1 MRSEDQLI
9 GSIDMGTTKVSAL
22 LGERLEDGIRVVGI
36 GNAPSDGLKQGVV
49 VDIDKA
55 SASVER
61 AVGEAERM
69 AGARLK
75 RYNVGVAGEH
85 IRSMNSRGVVGIPS
99 QDHEITRDDVIRTLN
114 AGRSFA
120 LPSDREI
127 LHTLP
132 QQYIVDEQAGIQEP
146 CGMYGSRLEARVH
159 VVTASRHA
167 LDNIAKTLDN
177 SHLEVGELVLEPL
190 ASSEAALTE
199 DEKEI
204 GVMLIDIGGGTTD
217 VMVYHDGGVLAS
229 GVIGIGGNNVT
240 ADVAYGLRTAMNSA
254 ETIKIE
260 HGCAL
265 STMVDAGEKV
275 EVPGVGFRET
285 KQVGRQL
292 LSAIIE
298 PRVTELFTLIYDQIN
313 KNDFKRS
320 LGAGVV
326 LTGGSSLLM
335 GTREL
340 AEQIFDVP
348 VRIGSP
354 IGVDGLAEVVNHPM
368 YATGVGLL
376 LYDGDGSEMSGC
388 TRISSR
394 QWSKQSFNHL
404 RKAIASFI

>member
-1 MRSEDQLI
+1 MRSDDHI
-9 GSIDMGTTKVSAL
+9 VGSIDMGTTKVSAI
-22 LGERLEDGIRVVGI
+22 LGERKGDGVRVIGI
-36 GNAPSDGLKQGVV
+36 GNAPSEGLKQGVV
-49 VDIDKA
+49 VDIERA
-55 SASVER
+55 TRSVQK

-69 AGARLK
+69 AGVVLK
-75 RYNVGVAGEH
+75 TYNVGVAGEH

-99 QDHEITRDDVIRTLN
+99 ADHEISRDDVDRTLT

-120 LPSDREI
+120 LPADREI

-132 QQYIVDEQAGIQEP
+132 QQYIVDDQGGIQEP

-177 SHLEVGELVLEPL
+177 SRLEIGELVLEAL
-190 ASSEAALTE
+190 ASSHAVLTE

-204 GVMLIDIGGGTTD
+204 GAMLVDIGGGTTD
-217 VMVYHDGGVLAS
+217 VVIYSDGGVIAS

-240 ADVAYGLRTAMNSA
+240 ADVAYGLRTAMKSA
-254 ETIKIE
+254 EEIKIK

-265 STMVDAGEKV
+265 SAMVDDGEKI
-275 EVPGVGFRET
+275 EVPGIGFRET
-285 KQVGRQL
+285 KQVGKQL

-298 PRVTELFTLIYDQIN
+298 PRVTELFSLINDQID
-313 KNDFKRS
+313 KNDFKRA

-326 LTGGSSLLM
+326 LTGGSSMLY
-335 GTREL
+335 GAREL

-348 VRIGSP
+348 VRVGTP
-354 IGVDGLAEVVNHPM
+354 VAVEGLTEVVNHPM

-376 LYDGDGSEMSGC
+376 LHSDVSEAGRVPRS
-388 TRISSR
+388 SSR
-394 QWSKQSFNHL
+394 VWWRQSFTQL
-404 RKAIASFI
+404 RKAIASII